1 MVASVAYVKW
11 QLWRAAILSFWQT
24 LRCRPKINDMTF
36 SDVMLRNRAK
46 GGLEAIVSLPYE

>member
-36 SDVMLRNRAK
+36 SHEQSSIIQNRK
-46 GGLEAIVSLPYE
+46 L